1 MLLSGKNKSS
11 RKSFASKGTK
21 KKKKVASILSFF
33 KFIKFIKEKLHYN
46 YNFFFPSLILCHNVC
61 SVLTKKI
68 YQITRVKTSSR
79 CRDARP
85 LIGFSLPAASY
96 LLCTKIIIP
105 PLKYLNAFSSDE
117 IHHQITPL
125 ISFSWKCYI
134 RPRWYLIYCNNGA
147 EGKIV
152 FAARLG
158 GAAKTNAL
166 ITGSPPQDLFS
177 LHCNGF
183 DSIFYTFL
191 LALF

>member
-11 RKSFASKGTK
+11 RRSFASKEK
-21 KKKKVASILSFF
+21 KKKEGSVDTFIFFNKTLNSLRRNYRRCLWFFSF
-33 KFIKFIKEKLHYN
+33 
-46 YNFFFPSLILCHNVC
+46 FFFPKPDSLPQR
-61 SVLTKKI
+61 SVLTEKI

-147 EGKIV
+147 GGGGIV

-158 GAAKTNAL
+158 GAEKTNGL
-166 ITGSPPQDLFS
+166 ITGSPPQDLVFTT
-177 LHCNGF
+177 L
-183 DSIFYTFL
+183 
-191 LALF
+191 